1 MVSEVLLFLEYYKV
15 VLGGALILVVTASEF
30 IFFCRPS
37 LLLTRKC
44 DRTEK
49 ASCDEGV
56 DGQIKHKED
65 FSQRIEIPFG
75 HTFLSVKQTSVIKQT
90 DNKF

>member
-15 VLGGALILVVTASEF
+15 VLGGTLILVVTASEF

-49 ASCDEGV
+49 AW
-56 DGQIKHKED
+56 
-65 FSQRIEIPFG
+65 
-75 HTFLSVKQTSVIKQT
+75 L
-90 DNKF
+90 

>member
-30 IFFCRPS
+30 IFFWRPS

-49 ASCDEGV
+49 AW
-56 DGQIKHKED
+56 
-65 FSQRIEIPFG
+65 
-75 HTFLSVKQTSVIKQT
+75 L
-90 DNKF
+90 

>member
-44 DRTEK
+44 DARRRLG
-49 ASCDEGV
+49 CDEGI

-65 FSQRIEIPFG
+65 FSQDRK
-75 HTFLSVKQTSVIKQT
+75 SVV
-90 DNKF
+90 

>member
-1 MVSEVLLFLEYYKV
+1 MHLQERTFSILETRRVTTLYKVTFLADENCQEDTKNKWSVRFLLFLEYYKV

-44 DRTEK
+44 DLTEK
-49 ASCDEGV
+49 AW
-56 DGQIKHKED
+56 
-65 FSQRIEIPFG
+65 
-75 HTFLSVKQTSVIKQT
+75 L
-90 DNKF
+90 